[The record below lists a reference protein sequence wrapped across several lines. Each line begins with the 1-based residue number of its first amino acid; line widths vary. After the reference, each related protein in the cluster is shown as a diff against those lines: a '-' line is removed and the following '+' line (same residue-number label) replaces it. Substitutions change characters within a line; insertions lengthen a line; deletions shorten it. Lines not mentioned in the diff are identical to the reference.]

1 MFRVFL
7 GPSNRRRSYQPPMRR
22 TGIREAPTPNSGAL
36 ASLIEN
42 AGEVPDWEGGGRSD
56 FVFIN
61 PIITSFT

>member
-1 MFRVFL
+1 
-7 GPSNRRRSYQPPMRR
+7 MRR